1 MFYVDGVSEFAAW
14 WLICGGVGWGVFTQ
28 QVVRGLAERHGWG

>member
-14 WLICGGVGWGVFTQ
+14 SLIWGGIGWGVMTQ
-28 QVVRGLAERHGWG
+28 QIVRGFEERSRR